1 MKTCTQCG
9 LDVADHDLVC
19 GHCGLD
25 VNVVA
30 LSLFPEQESSLPG
43 ESPVLPD
50 DTQIILEEPPVL
62 PDETQLFPE
71 EVAVQAAG
79 LSSPMPMP
87 DDTVG
92 QSEYAPPSSD
102 APPASDPRP
111 SQWRIAVVAAAA
123 LVLGGTGVILSLPA
137 RQPVQA
143 VTGISKATTIPQIR
157 KAAPS
162 ARPTDSS
169 PTPKWSRTRESK
181 WATDGSKMIGFEL
194 EAEREV
200 GVWMKRVRPVLAV
213 RCLSHATEVFVVT
226 DSAASIEPIPDR
238 HTVHVSFDDGAA
250 ADEHWLD
257 SAAHRELFA
266 PNGTELARQIAR
278 SHTMRFGF
286 TPFNAPAVNV
296 DFDVRGFEGPLE
308 SVTKTCRS
316 SAPARAQKTVAAH
329 RQ

>member
-30 LSLFPEQESSLPG
+30 MSLFPEQESALP
-43 ESPVLPD
+43 
-50 DTQIILEEPPVL
+50 EEPPVL
-62 PDETQLFPE
+62 PDETQIFPE
-71 EVAVQAAG
+71 EMAVQATDF
-79 LSSPMPMP
+79 SSPMSTPD

-92 QSEYAPPSSD
+92 HGEPA
-102 APPASDPRP
+102 PASSVIADALPASEPRP

-123 LVLGGTGVILSLPA
+123 LVIGGTGVILSLPA

-169 PTPKWSRTRESK
+169 PTPKWSRTRESR

-213 RCLSHATEVFVVT
+213 RCLSHATEVYVVT

-266 PNGTELARQIAR
+266 PDGTELARRIAR
-278 SHTMRFGF
+278 SRTMRFGF

-308 SVTKTCRS
+308 SVAKTCRS

-329 RQ
+329 RR